1 MIDLIK
7 FELYKIFSKKSVR
20 IVLLLTVLFSAFN
33 AFGESINMKSK
44 GLNSMNDVYSV
55 MKEHEGKVIIQEG
68 ILKAE
73 NIIEK
78 LKEKEKRGEKLTKE
92 EIVYRYYLYEV
103 MITDP
108 VYMVNNEYYTI
119 DEIKDEISTLENNN
133 KTDTYEYKNL
143 NFVYE
148 KVKNIEESKY
158 YFKSG
163 WISTTDFNVIATLI
177 TTIIVVG
184 LATIFSDEYQN
195 NSAQIMLSCK
205 RGKNKLVLSKIL
217 TGLIYTV
224 IMFTIVNGTY
234 MLGALKFDFTGWDKP
249 LELFKY
255 YRNTP
260 FDMRV
265 IDFYITGLGVS
276 FIGAMLFSLV
286 TMLVSLLVRNNMI
299 SLLLSL
305 GMYYV
310 PTFVSGFI
318 PIDSMARV
326 LREINLA
333 EAVRIEGMFI
343 NPSTYNIL
351 GNPTL
356 YSTVLISLVVISIPV
371 VIYLIRYFG
380 KRQAI

>member
-1 MIDLIK
+1 MINLIN

-55 MKEHEGKVIIQEG
+55 MKEHEGKVITQEG

-73 NIIEK
+73 NTIEK

-177 TTIIVVG
+177 TTLIVVG

-234 MLGALKFDFTGWDKP
+234 MLGALKFDFIGWNKP

-260 FDMRV
+260 FDIRV

-326 LREINLA
+326 LREINLV

>member
-73 NIIEK
+73 NTIEK

-177 TTIIVVG
+177 TTLIVVG

>member
-73 NIIEK
+73 NTIEK

-177 TTIIVVG
+177 TTLIVVG

-205 RGKNKLVLSKIL
+205 HGKNKLVLSKIL

-260 FDMRV
+260 FDMMV

>member
-1 MIDLIK
+1 
-7 FELYKIFSKKSVR
+7 
-20 IVLLLTVLFSAFN
+20 
-33 AFGESINMKSK
+33 
-44 GLNSMNDVYSV
+44 
-55 MKEHEGKVIIQEG
+55 MKEHEGRVIIQEG

-73 NIIEK
+73 NTIEK

-177 TTIIVVG
+177 TTLIVVG

>member
-55 MKEHEGKVIIQEG
+55 MKEHEGKVIIQEW
-68 ILKAE
+68 ILKSE

>member
-55 MKEHEGKVIIQEG
+55 MKEHEGKVITQEG

-73 NIIEK
+73 NTIEK

-177 TTIIVVG
+177 TTLIVVG

-205 RGKNKLVLSKIL
+205 RGRNKLVLSKVL

-234 MLGALKFDFTGWDKP
+234 MLGALKFDFIGWDKP

>member
-73 NIIEK
+73 NTIEK

-177 TTIIVVG
+177 TTLIVVG

-326 LREINLA
+326 LREINLV